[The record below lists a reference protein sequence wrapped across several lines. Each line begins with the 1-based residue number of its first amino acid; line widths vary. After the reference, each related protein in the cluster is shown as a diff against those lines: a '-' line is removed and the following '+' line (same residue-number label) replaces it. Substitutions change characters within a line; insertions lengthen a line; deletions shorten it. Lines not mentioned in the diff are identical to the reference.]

1 MKIYPASFSR
11 ASNGALSKVLD
22 EMRKEGLL
30 TESVEEAD
38 YIMAVGDRW
47 ETYNFVFPQWQSGKR
62 IIHLWAGECTPAS
75 QDEIHRT
82 AMTLMS
88 DMQMC
93 TNEESKQQ
101 TERICELAGK
111 EPNAHV
117 VGNVMMENLDIDES
131 VFDLIGV
138 KDKEYDLVLYNPL
151 LGHIKE
157 DMAQIMMELTEG
169 LLEDKPLNGTGKFP
183 FIWIRPNIDRGF
195 EFLSKYAT
203 SSSQPRPKFLA
214 LIKHCRKFITNS
226 SCMYYE
232 APFLIDKSQII
243 NIGLRNK
250 FRNSSKARMDI
261 PGATKNIIKSIRSLR
276 EQEDKKEKTF

>member
-22 EMRKEGLL
+22 DMRKEGLL
-30 TESVEEAD
+30 TDSVEEAN

-75 QDEIHRT
+75 QDEVHRT

-93 TNEESKQQ
+93 TNEEAKKQV
-101 TERICELAGK
+101 ERICKSAGK
-111 EPNAHV
+111 EPHAVV
-117 VGNVMMENLDIDES
+117 VGNVMMENLDLDES
-131 VFDLIGV
+131 VLEQAGV
-138 KDKEYDLVLYNPL
+138 KSGTYDLVLYNPL

-157 DMAQIMMELTEG
+157 DMAQIMRELVEG
-169 LLEDKPLNGTGKFP
+169 LLDDKPLKETGKFP
-183 FIWIRPNIDRGF
+183 FIWIKPNIDRGF

-232 APFLIDKSQII
+232 APFLIKKKQII

-250 FRNSSKARMDI
+250 NRNSKHAKMDI
-261 PGATKNIIKSIRSLR
+261 PNASQNIIQAIKALAATKGGER
-276 EQEDKKEKTF
+276 ETY